1 MGYKNFVILSN
12 DTDVLVLLLHYYKH
26 FKENGIQKLWIRIGS
41 GATRRHITISH
52 LYNRMPKPLIKVL
65 LAAHIG
71 TGCDTLSRIGTK
83 LAALNAIP
91 ELYLDGFGQGELTVE
106 RVKKCEEYLVQVQK
120 LNSDC
125 TTFGA
130 LRVLKYKKMIQ
141 FLTCRPLHIL

>member
-1 MGYKNFVILSN
+1 
-12 DTDVLVLLLHYYKH
+12 
-26 FKENGIQKLWIRIGS
+26 
-41 GATRRHITISH
+41 
-52 LYNRMPKPLIKVL
+52 MPKPLIKVL

-83 LAALNAIP
+83 LAALNAIL
-91 ELYLDGFGQGELTVE
+91 EMYLDGFGQAGELTVE

-125 TTFGA
+125 TTYFDA